1 MKERRSQRR
10 MKKYLISLLL
20 GAALVSPSI
29 LYSQR
34 VYLKPALGI
43 TLGGKVFDAWS
54 PTTGSFDVS
63 VIPGK
68 KSSAALDSSLELV
81 FQLVPQ
87 LSFSLGVGYM
97 YNMEGIYGS
106 EGQFSPPEASGIVD
120 FSYNPWLSMPVY
132 SLCFTAAY
140 SHPIKREARLV
151 FLAGVGYYFGKITC
165 LDGNYFYRTLDSL
178 SNWSRRDW
186 EFKSEA
192 SAIGYHGGVGLEID
206 IDLGTTFFA
215 EVLYRKAGFQDFET
229 AATTADMLEEGA
241 GVLEGG
247 STFFYAKGINGGEA
261 LGDIDY
267 TVSRI
272 RLSGLVFRVGLK
284 FLFGRKRF
292 I

>member
-1 MKERRSQRR
+1 
-10 MKKYLISLLL
+10 MKKNLLSLLL
-20 GAALVSPSI
+20 GAVLIFPSI

-34 VYLKPALGI
+34 VYLKPVLGV
-43 TLGGKVFDAWS
+43 TLGGKVFDSWNS
-54 PTTGSFDVS
+54 TTDSFDLS
-63 VIPGK
+63 VAAGK
-68 KSSAALDSSLELV
+68 KSGPALDTSLELV
-81 FQLVPQ
+81 FQLVPS
-87 LSFSLGVGYM
+87 LSFSLGVGYI

-132 SLCFTAAY
+132 PLCFTAIY
-140 SHPIKREARLV
+140 SLPIKVEARLT
-151 FLAGVGYYFGKITC
+151 FLVGVGYYIGKITC
-165 LDGNYFYRTLDSL
+165 LDGNYFYKTLDSL

-186 EFKSEA
+186 EFKSET
-192 SAIGYHGGVGLEID
+192 SAIGYHAGIGVEID

-215 EVLYRKAGFQDFET
+215 EVLYRKADFKEFET
-229 AATTADMLEEGA
+229 TATTADMLEEGA

-267 TVSRI
+267 SVSRI
-272 RLSGLVFRVGLK
+272 SLSGLVFRVGLK
-284 FLFGRKRF
+284 LLFGSKRF

>member
-1 MKERRSQRR
+1 
-10 MKKYLISLLL
+10 MKKYLLSLLL
-20 GAALVSPSI
+20 GAVLVFPSV

-43 TLGGKVFDAWS
+43 TLGGKVFDTWS
-54 PTTGSFDVS
+54 STTGSFDVS

-68 KSSAALDSSLELV
+68 KSSAALDTSLELV
-81 FQLVPQ
+81 FQLMPS
-87 LSFSLGVGYM
+87 LSFSLGVGYI

-132 SLCFTAAY
+132 PLYFTAVY
-140 SHPIKREARLV
+140 SYPIKLEARLT
-151 FLAGVGYYFGKITC
+151 FLAGVGYYIGKITC

-186 EFKSEA
+186 EFKSET
-192 SAIGYHGGVGLEID
+192 SAIGYHAGVGVEID
-206 IDLGTTFFA
+206 IDLGSTFFA
-215 EVLYRKAGFQDFET
+215 EILYRKADFKEFET
-229 AATTADMLEEGA
+229 TATTADMLEEGA
-241 GVLEGG
+241 GILEGR
-247 STFFYAKGINGGEA
+247 STFFYAKGTNGGEA

-267 TVSRI
+267 SVSRI
-272 RLSGLVFRVGLK
+272 SLSGLVFRVGLK
-284 FLFGRKRF
+284 LLFGKKRF